1 MFGCVVIPGGG
12 LPPNARFLLDDCVMG
27 NKGEADLGLPPGI
40 FKGSW
45 CSGLSSCTMVPDTTG
60 TAGWYGL
67 LPGVCGV
74 TIADV
79 VVGGTG
85 YTNTSSSDCT
95 VVWLV
100 RLSNGFPEAVS
111 PANVPSG
118 IGGV

>member
-12 LPPNARFLLDDCVMG
+12 LPPVARFLLDDCVMG

-45 CSGLSSCTMVPDTTG
+45 CSGLSSCTIVPDTTG

-67 LPGVCGV
+67 LPGICGV

-95 VVWLV
+95 VAWLV
-100 RLSNGFPEAVS
+100 RLLNGFPEAVS

>member
-45 CSGLSSCTMVPDTTG
+45 CSGLSSCTIVPDTTG

-85 YTNTSSSDCT
+85 YTNTSSSDCI
-95 VVWLV
+95 V
-100 RLSNGFPEAVS
+100 F
-111 PANVPSG
+111 
-118 IGGV
+118 